1 MNDRN
6 ALAVKKSREL
16 IQNLFSR
23 QLNVAYPFFHRE
35 KIFWIEPHPDE
46 PGHHTLA
53 NQDQSGLTPSTHDIA
68 TTVHEYGGKCFAVS
82 GNRFIYSNKK
92 DSGIYVLSLEDDGG
106 PQPLTTSSG
115 SSSVQSAYADFE
127 VFDNNTKML
136 AVREKK
142 FSDRENENTIAYF
155 ALDSSQ
161 PVEPLDIVTGSDFFA
176 SPKVS
181 PDGKRLAWLAWDHPD
196 MPWDA
201 ARLMLADLEING
213 NDVEVGPARRIAGGC
228 NSSVCQSEF
237 LSDGHLCFAMDQDA
251 NEDSPQNFWNLYTY
265 RDEAGIEALT
275 DDLTDYG
282 EPLWNFGSQRWVE
295 LQPGTLV
302 AIRTSD
308 AGDDLVEIKLDQS
321 VRRLDLKDYQSFG
334 DLHAGTRLGQREIL
348 FVGGAM
354 ESEHELVCCNLETQT
369 TSVIRSVD
377 PVFPK
382 SSVSCPTSIWFDTRD
397 GDKAHTYY
405 YKPKEECEIAT
416 TKPPLLVVV
425 HGGPTARSYG
435 VFDGVKQFWVSLGF
449 ALIDV
454 NHRGSSGFGRSY
466 RNKLRGNWGVQ
477 DIDDVA
483 DAIDFIVKAGL
494 ADASKVFIRGKSAGG
509 FASLRLVTEY
519 PDKFCAASLYYG
531 IGNLATLAKTTHK
544 FESRYMDSLLGESYR
559 EGMGDEQASVYV
571 ERSPVGKIDK
581 ISCALILFQGQ
592 DDKVVPPELSRE
604 LAAALKKKG
613 IQSKYV
619 EYEGEGH
626 GFRRLNTK
634 IDSLLQEA
642 SFFYQYLNQIN
653 E

>member
-1 MNDRN
+1 
-6 ALAVKKSREL
+6 
-16 IQNLFSR
+16 
-23 QLNVAYPFFHRE
+23 
-35 KIFWIEPHPDE
+35 
-46 PGHHTLA
+46 
-53 NQDQSGLTPSTHDIA
+53 
-68 TTVHEYGGKCFAVS
+68 
-82 GNRFIYSNKK
+82 
-92 DSGIYVLSLEDDGG
+92 
-106 PQPLTTSSG
+106 
-115 SSSVQSAYADFE
+115 
-127 VFDNNTKML
+127 
-136 AVREKK
+136 
-142 FSDRENENTIAYF
+142 
-155 ALDSSQ
+155 
-161 PVEPLDIVTGSDFFA
+161 
-176 SPKVS
+176 
-181 PDGKRLAWLAWDHPD
+181 
-196 MPWDA
+196 
-201 ARLMLADLEING
+201 
-213 NDVEVGPARRIAGGC
+213 
-228 NSSVCQSEF
+228 
-237 LSDGHLCFAMDQDA
+237 
-251 NEDSPQNFWNLYTY
+251 
-265 RDEAGIEALT
+265 
-275 DDLTDYG
+275 
-282 EPLWNFGSQRWVE
+282 
-295 LQPGTLV
+295 
-302 AIRTSD
+302 
-308 AGDDLVEIKLDQS
+308 
-321 VRRLDLKDYQSFG
+321 
-334 DLHAGTRLGQREIL
+334 
-348 FVGGAM
+348 M
-354 ESEHELVCCNLETQT
+354 EREHELVCCNLETQT

-405 YKPKEECEIAT
+405 YKPKGVSEIAT

-559 EGMGDEQASVYV
+559 EGMGNEHASVYV

-604 LAAALKKKG
+604 LASALEKKG

-626 GFRRLNTK
+626 GFRRLETK
-634 IDSLLQEA
+634 IDSLMQEA